1 MLTSILMLSMLAGS
15 PSVDQCNATKTAGD
29 QCSSSKAAVAKD
41 TKPNIVETA
50 LAAGNFK
57 TLAAALTA
65 ADLVKPLQAAGSF
78 TVFAPTDA
86 AFAALPKGTLEDLL
100 KPKNKATLQSIL
112 TYHVVPG
119 AYLADKVVKMPF
131 ASSLN
136 GQRVGFKVS
145 DNGVTINGARITVTD
160 IQCSNGV
167 IHVID
172 SVILPSTDDII
183 DTAVK
188 AGKFNTLAA
197 AIQAA
202 GLVEALKA
210 DGPVTVFAPTDAAFA
225 ALPKGTVESLL
236 KPENKAQLAAILK
249 FHVIPGRVYS
259 DAAAK
264 GAKVATLQGGMIQTM
279 AKDGKVWVNGAQVIG
294 ADIESSNGVIHVID
308 TVLLPQ

>member
-1 MLTSILMLSMLAGS
+1 MLTSILMLSMLAGT
-15 PSVDQCNATKTAGD
+15 PAPDTCTASKGD
-29 QCSSSKAAVAKD
+29 TCSSTKAAVAKD

-50 LAAGNFK
+50 LAAGKFN

-65 ADLVKPLQAAGSF
+65 ADLVKPLQGAGPF

-100 KPKNKATLQSIL
+100 KPKNKAMLQSIL

-119 AYLADKVVKMPF
+119 SYVADKVVKMPF

-136 GQRVGFKVS
+136 GQRMAFKVS
-145 DNGVTINGARITVTD
+145 DNGVQVNGARITMTD

-172 SVILPSTDDII
+172 AVILPSMDDIV

-197 AIQAA
+197 AIKAA
-202 GLVEALKA
+202 GLVEALKGE
-210 DGPVTVFAPTDAAFA
+210 GPVTVFAPTDAAFA
-225 ALPKGTVESLL
+225 ALPKGTVENLL
-236 KPENKAQLAAILK
+236 KPENKEKLAAVLK
-249 FHVIPGRVYS
+249 FHVIPGRVYA

-264 GAKVATLQGGMIQTM
+264 GAKVATLQGGTIETKAQ
-279 AKDGKVWVNGAQVIG
+279 DGKVWGNGAQVIG
-294 ADIESSNGVIHVID
+294 AEI
-308 TVLLPQ
+308 

>member
-15 PSVDQCNATKTAGD
+15 PAANDSNASKSTAQ
-29 QCSSSKAAVAKD
+29 QCSSSKATAAKD
-41 TKPNIVETA
+41 AKPNIVETA

-65 ADLVKPLQAAGSF
+65 ADLVKPLQGAGPF
-78 TVFAPTDA
+78 TVFAPTDE
-86 AFAALPKGTLEDLL
+86 AFAALPKGTLENLL

-119 AYLADKVVKMPF
+119 TYLADKVVKMPF
-131 ASSLN
+131 AGSLN

-160 IQCSNGV
+160 IKCSNGV

-183 DTAVK
+183 ETAVK

-197 AIQAA
+197 AIKAA

-225 ALPKGTVESLL
+225 ALPKGTVENLL
-236 KPENKAQLAAILK
+236 KPENKVQLAAILK
-249 FHVIPGRVYS
+249 FHVIPGRVYA

-264 GAKVATLQGGMIQTM
+264 GAKVATLQGSSIQTM
-279 AKDGKVWVNGAQVIG
+279 AKDGKVWVNGAQVVG
-294 ADIESSNGVIHVID
+294 ADIETSNGVIHIID